1 MAGGFLSQIDWGGTF
16 KFMALRIIATS
27 IVILAFFV
35 VSGAAAET
43 GAGLVLVLLVPVVVV
58 ILAAIAL
65 GTAWLS
71 QVGVPFAGVFSL
83 CMSIPFFV
91 GDFLIWLSHK
101 IRPEWVVIA
110 EPRFFNAPVAWIL
123 KGYKLVA

>member
-1 MAGGFLSQIDWGGTF
+1 MANGLLSQIHWGGTF

-27 IVILAFFV
+27 IVILVFFV
-35 VSGAAAET
+35 VSGAAAEF
-43 GAGLVLVLLVPVVVV
+43 GADLVLVPVVVV

-71 QVGVPFAGVFSL
+71 QIGVPFAGVFSL
-83 CMSIPFFV
+83 CMSIPFFA
-91 GDFLIWLSHK
+91 GDFLIWLLHK

-110 EPRFFNAPVAWIL
+110 EPRFFNAPVVWIL
-123 KGYKLVA
+123 KG